1 MNQQTDTTAQDQFKF
16 HWLISAQLVFAPVKQ
31 EEVSPDNMA
40 NATMNTVVR
49 TDKAF
54 MTMKDLARAQQQLQ
68 MNLHTKIGEGNPF
81 TVFDVVII
89 SSSNI
94 GYMSEAEFQN
104 LQTQEG

>member
-1 MNQQTDTTAQDQFKF
+1 MNQQNNSTTQGQFKF

-68 MNLHTKIGEGNPF
+68 MNLHAKIGEGNHF

-89 SSSNI
+89 SASNI
-94 GYMSEAEFQN
+94 GYMTEVEFQN
-104 LQTQEG
+104 IQAQEG